1 MSPNQVSGAVP
12 KQEFFKSEDTSS
24 VGEIV
29 YDEGEKKVISAKLAG
44 VVSSWKEMMGE
55 VDSRAAKG
63 FRRGDRMEI
72 QSILAR
78 DMTDLKLDMR
88 RVSKVGRRPIKWQFT
103 PSHPHSHTLRI
114 WPLGEGWGY
123 FLLFLV

>member
-1 MSPNQVSGAVP
+1 M
-12 KQEFFKSEDTSS
+12 
-24 VGEIV
+24 
-29 YDEGEKKVISAKLAG
+29 YDEGEKKVITAKLAG
-44 VVSSWKEMMGE
+44 VVSSWREMMGE

-88 RVSKVGRRPIKWQFT
+88 RVSKVDGLSRDSSLPLT
-103 PSHPHSHTLRI
+103 LSTHSVNSAYA
-114 WPLGEGWGY
+114 GGWGY
-123 FLLFLV
+123 FTIPL